1 MVSSLS
7 SAPPPLCLDAC
18 PGALCLVGWGLALP
32 CSGGE
37 SLTAGT
43 GGGPC
48 WAGWCAPFPA
58 WGLCLLGWPLPHSF
72 PQMQGIPASCSAAGP
87 EPVGTPP
94 RSPVLSPVPP
104 PEGDDGRS
112 PATISSRPCKTQVSG
127 ALLPGLSL
135 LTDRR
140 GRREPGGLPVVEL
153 F

>member
-72 PQMQGIPASCSAAGP
+72 PQMQGIPALCSAAGP

-94 RSPVLSPVPP
+94 APGHPYCHPCPCRKVMMAGRLPPSPPGPAGLGCRGPCCRASLSSLTGGGGESQ
-104 PEGDDGRS
+104 EGC
-112 PATISSRPCKTQVSG
+112 P
-127 ALLPGLSL
+127 
-135 LTDRR
+135 
-140 GRREPGGLPVVEL
+140 
-153 F
+153 